1 MFMHNFKYALKM
13 LFRDKMLIFWTFAF
27 PIILGTFFSMAFS
40 NIENSEKLDVI
51 DIAIVNDNNF
61 KSNETF
67 RESFKVLGDKKNDD
81 QLFNIKYVDSNEAE
95 ELLKNG
101 EISGYLIFDK
111 DKPKVV
117 VGTSGEN
124 ETILNYV
131 TEEIIQTEDIINN
144 VATSEIQK
152 EIAEGKQVNY
162 EMIYQKVSELSKNSE
177 AKIKDVSSSNL
188 SYMMIEFYTLIALTC
203 LYGGILGTTSIN
215 RNLANMS
222 SNGKRA
228 SVAPTS
234 KGKMILGSVLASY
247 IVQLVGVALLFI
259 YTIFVLHVDYGNNLP
274 LIVLLSMAGCLA
286 GLSIGIAIGTLIK
299 SGENT
304 KIGVIIAVTMICCFL
319 SGMMGVTMKYI
330 IDKNIPILNQINPAS
345 MITDGFYSLYYYDTF
360 NRYFIDVAGLLIF
373 AAIMIGLSFISLRRQ
388 KYDSI

>member
-1 MFMHNFKYALKM
+1 MHNFKYALKM

>member
-40 NIENSEKLDVI
+40 KHENSEKLDVI
-51 DIAIVNDNNF
+51 DIAIVNDDNF
-61 KSNETF
+61 QSNETF
-67 RESFKVLGDKKNDD
+67 KESFKVLGDKKNDD
-81 QLFNIKYVDSNEAE
+81 QLFNIKYVSVNEAE
-95 ELLKNG
+95 ELLKDD

-117 VGTSGEN
+117 VGTSGAN

-222 SNGKRA
+222 SNGKRT

-286 GLSIGIAIGTLIK
+286 G
-299 SGENT
+299 
-304 KIGVIIAVTMICCFL
+304 
-319 SGMMGVTMKYI
+319 
-330 IDKNIPILNQINPAS
+330 
-345 MITDGFYSLYYYDTF
+345 
-360 NRYFIDVAGLLIF
+360 
-373 AAIMIGLSFISLRRQ
+373 
-388 KYDSI
+388 

>member
-40 NIENSEKLDVI
+40 NIENSEKLDII

-117 VGTSGEN
+117 VGTSGAN

-222 SNGKRA
+222 SNGKRT

>member
-51 DIAIVNDNNF
+51 DIAIVNDDNF
-61 KSNETF
+61 QSNETF
-67 RESFKVLGDKKNDD
+67 KESFKVLGDKKIDD
-81 QLFNIKYVDSNEAE
+81 QLFNIKYVSVNEAE
-95 ELLKNG
+95 ELLKDD

-117 VGTSGEN
+117 VGTSGAN

-222 SNGKRA
+222 SNGKRT

-373 AAIMIGLSFISLRRQ
+373 ATVMIGLSFISLRRQ

>member
-360 NRYFIDVAGLLIF
+360 NRYFIDVAGLFIF

>member
-1 MFMHNFKYALKM
+1 
-13 LFRDKMLIFWTFAF
+13 
-27 PIILGTFFSMAFS
+27 MAFS

>member
-40 NIENSEKLDVI
+40 KHENSEKLDVI
-51 DIAIVNDNNF
+51 DIAIVNDDNF
-61 KSNETF
+61 QSNETF
-67 RESFKVLGDKKNDD
+67 KESFKVLGDKKNDD
-81 QLFNIKYVDSNEAE
+81 QLFNIKYVSVNEAE
-95 ELLKNG
+95 ELLKDD

-117 VGTSGEN
+117 VGTSGAN

-222 SNGKRA
+222 SNGKRT

-373 AAIMIGLSFISLRRQ
+373 ATVMIGLSFISLRRQ